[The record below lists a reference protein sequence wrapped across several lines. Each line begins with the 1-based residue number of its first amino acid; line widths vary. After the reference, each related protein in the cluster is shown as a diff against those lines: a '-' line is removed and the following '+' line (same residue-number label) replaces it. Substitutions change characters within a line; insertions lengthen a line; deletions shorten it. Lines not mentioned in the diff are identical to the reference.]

1 VGHKIASGGF
11 ETDKRRVNSIR
22 TRDVFG
28 SVSAES
34 SRSCHEPFPDL
45 DTPVALELL
54 GRAPNP
60 DQAARLTRATLTAA
74 WQPSPHVEDRVGELL
89 EVLGAR
95 NMAATGA
102 AVGLRRSRFQWGRD
116 HRHAQPADRPA
127 RVGVGEHFWP
137 APARWHLRQ
146 RAQPWHDPRRP
157 DPRQIWRRPD
167 RDTDAKVQEN
177 YVGTSPITKAS
188 GTKKIVLARYAR
200 NRRLG
205 DALQQCAFCS
215 MRGSPGATA

>member
-102 AVGLRRSRFQWGRD
+102 AVGLRRSRFQ
-116 HRHAQPADRPA
+116 
-127 RVGVGEHFWP
+127 
-137 APARWHLRQ
+137 
-146 RAQPWHDPRRP
+146 
-157 DPRQIWRRPD
+157 
-167 RDTDAKVQEN
+167 
-177 YVGTSPITKAS
+177 
-188 GTKKIVLARYAR
+188 
-200 NRRLG
+200 
-205 DALQQCAFCS
+205 
-215 MRGSPGATA
+215 